1 LTVWIVF
8 AAMTAAAI
16 FLVLAPLARGGRQL
30 AAAAGSGAQVYRDQL
45 AEIDRDRAAGL
56 IGEAEAAAAR
66 IEVSRRL
73 IAATAAETAAADPG
87 SSAWRRRAVA
97 LAAFVVLP
105 VVALVGYGLGG
116 RPDLPGQPLA
126 QRLQGAPDRNDLA
139 SLVARVEA
147 HLAANPQDGRG
158 WEVVAPV
165 YLRMGRIP
173 DAVRARANALRL
185 LGPTA
190 DRETDLAEAL
200 IIQAQGVVTAE
211 AKAGLS
217 RAVAL
222 EAHHPKAGYFLGLA
236 AEQDGRPEEARRIW
250 TRLIE
255 VAPEGAPWIDLLRRE
270 IARLGGTDQPAPVAP
285 GPSPAPQAA
294 APAAP
299 PAPVGPDQIRGMV
312 EGLAAR
318 LAADGSDFE
327 GWLRLVRS
335 YAVLGDAARAR
346 DAAAKARERFGA
358 EADKMTRLD
367 ALVRE
372 LGFGG

>member
-30 AAAAGSGAQVYRDQL
+30 AAASGSGAQVYRDQL

-270 IARLGGTDQPAPVAP
+270 IARLGGTDQAPPAPPATP
-285 GPSPAPQAA
+285 LAPQAA

>member
-1 LTVWIVF
+1 
-8 AAMTAAAI
+8 MTAAAI
-16 FLVLAPLARGGRQL
+16 FLVLAPLARGGKQL
-30 AAAAGSGAQVYRDQL
+30 AAASGSGSQVYRDQL

-73 IAATAAETAAADPG
+73 IAATAAETAASDDRGG
-87 SSAWRRRAVA
+87 SALRRRLVA

-105 VVALVGYGLGG
+105 AVALVGYGLGG

-126 QRLQGAPDRNDLA
+126 QRLQATPDRNDLA

-147 HLAANPQDGRG
+147 HLAANPEDGRG

-185 LGPTA
+185 LGSTA

-222 EAHHPKAGYFLGLA
+222 EAHHPKAGYFIGLA

-255 VAPEGAPWIDLLRRE
+255 VAPKGAPWLDLLRRE
-270 IARLGGTDQPAPVAP
+270 IARLGGADQPAPAAP
-285 GPSPAPQAA
+285 AGPQAA

-299 PAPVGPDQIRGMV
+299 TAPVGPDQIRGMV